1 MKLLLASLLAGF
13 LNIGCWNRPAV
24 NPNYDFSTVGAIYL
38 KPVYDHAVINGS
50 GEIIESNLS
59 FIFMKY
65 GYDVSQTTEE
75 GTSIHIR
82 NEGTRTL
89 NLICTITEFTDSEV
103 IIVPYRL
110 EDRGRTE
117 TTVTQLAE
125 SDAIDN
131 QAGATTTS
139 TTTTAYVGS
148 VHESGRIEYTRAQV
162 GIILKM
168 TDQRTGRLVWSH
180 SYWYSGLELHRTAE
194 TCVRNAIN
202 QMMKLFQ

>member
-1 MKLLLASLLAGF
+1 MRLSIAFLLAG
-13 LNIGCWNRPAV
+13 LLTLCCWSSPAIS
-24 NPNYDFSTVGAIYL
+24 PNYDFSNVGIILL
-38 KPVYDHAVINGS
+38 KPVYDHSVMNGS

-59 FIFMKY
+59 FIFMKN
-65 GYDVSQTTEE
+65 GYDVSETTQE

-82 NEGTRTL
+82 NGGTRTL

-117 TTVTQLAE
+117 TTVTQLPE
-125 SDAIDN
+125 LDAIDN
-131 QAGATTTS
+131 QSGPTTS
-139 TTTTAYVGS
+139 TTTTTYAGS
-148 VHESGRIEYTRAQV
+148 MQESGRIEYTRARV

-168 TDQRTGRLVWSH
+168 NDQRTGRLVWSH

-194 TCVRNAIN
+194 TCVRNAIS
-202 QMMKLFQ
+202 QIRKLFQ